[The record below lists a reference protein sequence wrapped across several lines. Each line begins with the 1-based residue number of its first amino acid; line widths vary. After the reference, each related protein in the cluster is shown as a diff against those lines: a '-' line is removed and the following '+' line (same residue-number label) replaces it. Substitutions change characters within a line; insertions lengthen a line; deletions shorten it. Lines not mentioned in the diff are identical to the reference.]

1 MSSNLVL
8 EVPPYGG
15 QGLLLGDHDEVDG
28 GARRVQQDRG
38 DQALEVVRQLGLVA
52 HLQRSC
58 RGLSL
63 LLKHKPLDHPLCQG
77 CQLLAVPL

>member
-1 MSSNLVL
+1 MSPNLVL

-52 HLQRSC
+52 HLQR
-58 RGLSL
+58 LF
-63 LLKHKPLDHPLCQG
+63 
-77 CQLLAVPL
+77 

>member
-1 MSSNLVL
+1 MSPNLVL

-28 GARRVQQDRG
+28 GGCRVQQDRG

-52 HLQRSC
+52 HLQRFF
-58 RGLSL
+58 
-63 LLKHKPLDHPLCQG
+63 
-77 CQLLAVPL
+77 